1 MQALSGAECA
11 RMSARS
17 HVIGRLCRTS
27 AAAASLLVG
36 ATACT
41 ATGDESSG
49 REARPTAAVGSTAA
63 PDSAAPRSAEASD
76 PTGTQRVVLA
86 VEGMA
91 CESCERTIAVMLRR
105 TPGVRSAEVS
115 VARGEAVVSYDSTRT
130 TPAAL
135 VATIE
140 RLGYRVSIRG
150 A

>member
-1 MQALSGAECA
+1 M
-11 RMSARS
+11 
-17 HVIGRLCRTS
+17 IGRVCRRS

-36 ATACT
+36 ATACA

-49 REARPTAAVGSTAA
+49 REARPAAAAGSTAA
-63 PDSAAPRSAEASD
+63 QDSAAPRAAEAGD
-76 PTGTQRVVLA
+76 PIGTQRVVLA
-86 VEGMA
+86 IQGMS

-115 VARGEAVVSYDSTRT
+115 IARGEAVVSFDSART

-140 RLGYRVSIRG
+140 RLGYRATIRG